1 MDPSSP
7 AKRRALAPLDANV
20 NAMSPTKMHKHSK
33 IPGSPRKS
41 PIKTPL
47 GLKRPL
53 ASVIFD
59 ENAVPKKKQCQE
71 PAAAAAASSV
81 SAASATANA
90 SSLVPAHVSAVT
102 STPATPPAASEDTI
116 ASTSTPTSA
125 CTPTPAAPIQTETDL
140 EPDTNEVSVIPL
152 TERVCNGLRDG
163 NLTSVSTWQGRTE
176 QQGQLGERKQHDEPR
191 EQRQL
196 EKMQPREEQQTSR
209 NRSASPDTPS
219 VFDNSAMDMSQENTT
234 VLTEPDAEQ
243 TARVQPPARPTRLLT
258 REEARQKARIL
269 RLKLG
274 LANYKLQTG
283 QENVPLDRLEAKPRP
298 GQQRKTTRESALPR
312 VTVQPPSS
320 RDGPPE
326 KDTEETNTDQR
337 ESEPEPVTD
346 VKKTTEPVEA
356 EDTALPRL
364 VTAETGD
371 TEDEDEDEPTS
382 AVYGGVASSLLTLA
396 RASSSVSSS

>member
-33 IPGSPRKS
+33 VSGSPRKS

-59 ENAVPKKKQCQE
+59 ENAVANKKQCQE
-71 PAAAAAASSV
+71 PPAAAPSV
-81 SAASATANA
+81 SASAISNA
-90 SSLVPAHVSAVT
+90 STLVPAHVSAVT
-102 STPATPPAASEDTI
+102 PIAATSAAASEDTI
-116 ASTSTPTSA
+116 PSTSMATSA
-125 CTPTPAAPIQTETDL
+125 PTPTPAAPAQTETDTD
-140 EPDTNEVSVIPL
+140 PVTKEVSGIRL
-152 TERVCNGLRDG
+152 IERLLNGLWDRK
-163 NLTSVSTWQGRTE
+163 LICMSPWQDRTE
-176 QQGQLGERKQHDEPR
+176 QQDQLEERHLGDEAR
-191 EQRQL
+191 EQRQVQ
-196 EKMQPREEQQTSR
+196 EMQPREDQQTLR
-209 NRSASPDTPS
+209 IRSASPDTSS

-234 VLTEPDAEQ
+234 MLTEPDAEQ
-243 TARVQPPARPTRLLT
+243 SARAPPPIRPMRLLT

-283 QENVPLDRLEAKPRP
+283 QENVPLEMLEVKPRLA
-298 GQQRKTTRESALPR
+298 QQREITRERALPR
-312 VTVQPPSS
+312 VTFQPPSS

-326 KDTEETNTDQR
+326 KDPEEITYTKQR
-337 ESEPEPVTD
+337 ESETEQVND
-346 VKKTTEPVEA
+346 VEKTTKAVEA
-356 EDTALPRL
+356 ENTALPRL
-364 VTAETGD
+364 VTDETGD

-382 AVYGGVASSLLTLA
+382 AVYGGVASSLLSLA

>member
-71 PAAAAAASSV
+71 PAAAAAPSV

-102 STPATPPAASEDTI
+102 SAPATPAAASEDTI

-125 CTPTPAAPIQTETDL
+125 CTPTPAAPTQTETDL
-140 EPDTNEVSVIPL
+140 EPDTKE
-152 TERVCNGLRDG
+152 D
-163 NLTSVSTWQGRTE
+163 RTE

-209 NRSASPDTPS
+209 NRSASPDTPP

-243 TARVQPPARPTRLLT
+243 TARVQPPARPRRLLT

-283 QENVPLDRLEAKPRP
+283 QENVPLDRLEVKQRP

-337 ESEPEPVTD
+337 KSEPEPVTD

-356 EDTALPRL
+356 ENTALPRL

>member
-71 PAAAAAASSV
+71 PAAAASSV

-90 SSLVPAHVSAVT
+90 SSLAPAHVSAVT
-102 STPATPPAASEDTI
+102 STPATPAASSEDTI

-125 CTPTPAAPIQTETDL
+125 CTPTPAVPAQTETDL
-140 EPDTNEVSVIPL
+140 EPDTKEDRS
-152 TERVCNGLRDG
+152 
-163 NLTSVSTWQGRTE
+163 E
-176 QQGQLGERKQHDEPR
+176 QQGQLGERKQDDEPR
-191 EQRQL
+191 EQPQL
-196 EKMQPREEQQTSR
+196 ENMQPREEQQKSR

-243 TARVQPPARPTRLLT
+243 NARVQPPARSRRLLT

-283 QENVPLDRLEAKPRP
+283 QENVPLDRLELKPRP
-298 GQQRKTTRESALPR
+298 GKQRKTTRESALPR
-312 VTVQPPSS
+312 LTVQPPSS
-320 RDGPPE
+320 RDGPLE
-326 KDTEETNTDQR
+326 KDTEETNTGQR
-337 ESEPEPVTD
+337 ESEAEPVTD

-356 EDTALPRL
+356 ENTALPRL

>member
-7 AKRRALAPLDANV
+7 AKRRALAPLNANV

-33 IPGSPRKS
+33 VPGSPRKS

-59 ENAVPKKKQCQE
+59 ENAVARKKQCHE
-71 PAAAAAASSV
+71 PAAAAPSV
-81 SAASATANA
+81 SASAIANA
-90 SSLVPAHVSAVT
+90 SALVPPHVSAVT
-102 STPATPPAASEDTI
+102 PGPATPAAASEDTI
-116 ASTSTPTSA
+116 ASSSTHMSA
-125 CTPTPAAPIQTETDL
+125 STPTPAAPAQTEMGMDP
-140 EPDTNEVSVIPL
+140 EKEDRS
-152 TERVCNGLRDG
+152 
-163 NLTSVSTWQGRTE
+163 E
-176 QQGQLGERKQHDEPR
+176 QQDQLEERKLHNEPR

-196 EKMQPREEQQTSR
+196 EKVQPREEQQMLR
-209 NRSASPDTPS
+209 NRSASPDTSS
-219 VFDNSAMDMSQENTT
+219 VFDNSAMDTSQENTT
-234 VLTEPDAEQ
+234 MLTEPDAEQ
-243 TARVQPPARPTRLLT
+243 TARAQPPARPRRLLT

-283 QENVPLDRLEAKPRP
+283 QEDVPLDRLEVKPRP
-298 GQQRKTTRESALPR
+298 GQQRETSRERALPR

-326 KDTEETNTDQR
+326 KDTEETSTKQR
-337 ESEPEPVTD
+337 ENEPEPVAD
-346 VKKTTEPVEA
+346 VKKTTEPVMA
-356 EDTALPRL
+356 ENTAEPRL

-371 TEDEDEDEPTS
+371 TEDEDEDEDEDDPTS
-382 AVYGGVASSLLTLA
+382 AVCGGVTSSLLSLA

>member
-33 IPGSPRKS
+33 VSGSPRKS

-59 ENAVPKKKQCQE
+59 ENAVANKKQCQE
-71 PAAAAAASSV
+71 PPAAAPSV
-81 SAASATANA
+81 SASAISNA
-90 SSLVPAHVSAVT
+90 STLVPAHVSAVT
-102 STPATPPAASEDTI
+102 PIAVTSAAASEDTI
-116 ASTSTPTSA
+116 PSTSMATSAPTPTSA
-125 CTPTPAAPIQTETDL
+125 APAQTETDTDPVTK
-140 EPDTNEVSVIPL
+140 ED
-152 TERVCNGLRDG
+152 
-163 NLTSVSTWQGRTE
+163 RTE
-176 QQGQLGERKQHDEPR
+176 QQDQLEERHLGDEAR
-191 EQRQL
+191 EQRQVQ
-196 EKMQPREEQQTSR
+196 EMQPREDQQTLR
-209 NRSASPDTPS
+209 IRSASPDTSS

-234 VLTEPDAEQ
+234 MLTEPDAEQ
-243 TARVQPPARPTRLLT
+243 SARAPPPIRPRRLLT

-283 QENVPLDRLEAKPRP
+283 QENVPLEMLEMKPRLA
-298 GQQRKTTRESALPR
+298 QQREITRERALPR
-312 VTVQPPSS
+312 VTIQPPSS
-320 RDGPPE
+320 RDGPPG
-326 KDTEETNTDQR
+326 KDPEEITYTKQR
-337 ESEPEPVTD
+337 ESETEQVND
-346 VKKTTEPVEA
+346 VEKTTKAVEA
-356 EDTALPRL
+356 ENTALPRL
-364 VTAETGD
+364 VTDETGD

-382 AVYGGVASSLLTLA
+382 AVYGGVASSLLSLA